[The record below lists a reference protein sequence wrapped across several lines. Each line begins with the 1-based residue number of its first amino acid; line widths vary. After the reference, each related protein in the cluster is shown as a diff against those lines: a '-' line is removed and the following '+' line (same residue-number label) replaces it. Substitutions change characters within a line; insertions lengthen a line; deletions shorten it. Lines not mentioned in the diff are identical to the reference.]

1 MSSRLL
7 TIEGVYDGK
16 SIKPLEAVK
25 TDKKHRVLITFLDEI
40 ESPSHDTFHHK
51 DKQEFADIP
60 EDLLQQ
66 LQLFASA
73 TGVEDLRSFVLGI
86 LEEKVQAEKDKEFV
100 FQVTDE
106 IRAGLDR
113 AGLSEEQVLDDF
125 NQFRRNLAREQATL
139 ND

>member
-1 MSSRLL
+1 MSSHFL

-16 SIKPLEAVK
+16 SIQPLETVNI
-25 TDKKHRVLITFLDEI
+25 DKRHRVLITFLDEM
-40 ESPSHDTFHHK
+40 EPQAHDAFRHQ

-66 LQLFASA
+66 LQLLASA
-73 TGVEDLRSFVLGI
+73 TGVDDLRSFI
-86 LEEKVQAEKDKEFV
+86 LEVLQEKVQAEKDKEFV

-106 IRAGLDR
+106 IRTGLDR
-113 AGLSEEQVLDDF
+113 AGLSEEKILDDF